1 MRLWRMVLSATLV
14 SIGAMS
20 AQAAVTLPPVIDSHM
35 VLQHGQSVPV
45 WGTAASG
52 EEVTVK
58 FRDQVKSTKAGAD
71 GKWSVK
77 LDALKVGGPDVMT
90 VSGSNT
96 ITLDD
101 VLVGEVWVG
110 SGQSNMQG
118 TVSGYA
124 KSDPVLDQLAKQTYP
139 KLRLMRGARS
149 KWAPATPDNNGG
161 ASAILFAFGV
171 RLQEKLDVP
180 VGIMVGAVGGTP
192 SGYWLTAEHLAADAP
207 AQQSIKKFAE
217 TYRFEML
224 KEKHKADLAAW
235 EKQYGADAKAGKKVP
250 GAPPEPQAAGE
261 CRGKIGNLYEAH
273 IRPYQ
278 PFAIRGVLWDQGES
292 GTAITGLD
300 QYYAMGALIRGWRND
315 WGQGEFPFLY
325 VQKQS
330 GGGCAFAPQDPVT
343 DKGDAFSP
351 LPKTVPATQEGMYR
365 ELHQRIAEHPR
376 TAMVGS
382 TDLGPGIHP
391 TNKSGYG
398 TRAAQVA
405 LGFVYAKD
413 VAISGPTYKS
423 HTVDGEKVRIQFD
436 HVRGGLLFKHGDKLQ
451 GFAVSGDGKTFHWA
465 DAVIDGET
473 VVVSCAEVK
482 NPTAVRYAWGS
493 RHPWA
498 NLFNKDGLPANAFR
512 TDK

>member
-1 MRLWRMVLSATLV
+1 MQLKRVVLAAAILAAATT
-14 SIGAMS
+14 S
-20 AQAAVTLPPVIDSHM
+20 QAAVTLPTVIDSHM

-45 WGTAASG
+45 WGTAAKG

-58 FRDQVKSTKAGAD
+58 FRDQVKTTKAGDD

-77 LDALKVGGPDVMT
+77 LDSLKVGGPDVMT
-90 VSGSNT
+90 ISGTNT

-124 KSDPVLDQLAKQTYP
+124 KGDETLAKLAEQTYP
-139 KLRLMRGARS
+139 KLRLMRGRGS
-149 KWAPATPDNNGG
+149 KWVEANPANNGN

-171 RLQEKLDVP
+171 RLQQQLDVP

-192 SGYWLTAEHLAADAP
+192 SGYWLTAEHLAADEA
-207 AQQSIKKFAE
+207 AQKSIKKFAE
-217 TYRFEML
+217 TYRLDEL
-224 KEKHKADLAAW
+224 REKHKADFAAW
-235 EKQYGADAKAGKKVP
+235 EKQYGEDKKAGKKVP
-250 GAPPEPQAAGE
+250 NPPEEPRAAGE

-300 QYYAMGALIRGWRND
+300 QFDAMGALIKGWRQD

-330 GGGCAFAPQDPVT
+330 GGGCAFDPNDPVT
-343 DKGDAFSP
+343 NKCDAFSP
-351 LPKTVPATQEGMYR
+351 LPAAVPSTGEGMYR
-365 ELHQRIAEHPR
+365 ELHQKIAQHPR

-398 TRAAQVA
+398 TRSAQVA
-405 LGFVYAKD
+405 LGFVYGKD

-423 HTVDGEKVRIQFD
+423 HEVDGSKVKVRFE
-436 HVRGGLLFKHGDKLQ
+436 HVRGGLVLKHADKLQ
-451 GFAVSGDGKTFHWA
+451 GFALSEDGKTFHWA
-465 DAVIDGET
+465 DAVIEGDS
-473 VVVSCAEVK
+473 VVVSSAKVSK
-482 NPTAVRYAWGS
+482 PTAVRYAWGS